1 MKTLY
6 VMVHPNKEIKELE
19 NDFFAQITSK
29 GEEQLNKAIASLKEN
44 EIKIDLLVSSPS
56 LICETTAMT
65 LAKNLDIKKQ
75 VLYNEVLYQGY
86 LEELIESI
94 NFTFHT
100 VDSLFI
106 IGHHPLV
113 SNFIHHFCGYKDK
126 LFEASIMKIEFNTSS
141 WVDIEPENA
150 QNIKIIFK

>member
-106 IGHHPLV
+106 IGHYPLV